1 MSATSHRREIIAIH
15 HHDDA
20 RVIAITHAIITV
32 TSATPTVHGY
42 MVLGLG
48 ATLPRSNQLRATRPR
63 QAARSMSIT
72 TWTPEGSL
80 DIQTLLRV
88 LMSTAIPGNI
98 PTLSAPVFIRWA
110 RMVVVREC
118 SCTDL
123 SGVAHAFRDFGMQE
137 RIVHRWMVVRK
148 RYPSYLQERTHR
160 RQHLVSNSNHN

>member
-20 RVIAITHAIITV
+20 RVIAITHTIITV

-48 ATLPRSNQLRATRPR
+48 ATLPRSNQLRVTRPR
-63 QAARSMSIT
+63 QAARSIGIT

-110 RMVVVREC
+110 RIVSDVVVWEC

-137 RIVHRWMVVRK
+137 RIVSVD
-148 RYPSYLQERTHR
+148 
-160 RQHLVSNSNHN
+160 